1 MEFIKFKKDAKR
13 RLLFSQQMVDFAVR
27 GGFRSG
33 WAFSQQMVH
42 IAASGGFHSGWAFLQ
57 PISQLQNEGGGLRNG
72 THVPRG
78 GFAAAKHPTKFS
90 QLNSLS
96 FA

>member
-33 WAFSQQMVH
+33 WAFSQ
-42 IAASGGFHSGWAFLQ
+42 
-57 PISQLQNEGGGLRNG
+57 PISQLRNDDGGLRNG
-72 THVPRG
+72 TCVPRG
-78 GFAAAKHPTKFS
+78 GFAAMKPPAKWGCGCE
-90 QLNSLS
+90 NWS
-96 FA
+96 F